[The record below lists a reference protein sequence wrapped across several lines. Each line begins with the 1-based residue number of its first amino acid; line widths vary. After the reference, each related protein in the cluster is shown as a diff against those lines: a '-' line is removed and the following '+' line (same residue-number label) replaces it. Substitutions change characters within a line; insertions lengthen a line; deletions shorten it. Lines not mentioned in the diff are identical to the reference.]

1 VGNVGAGFA
10 VDQDIDDV
18 DVSVDWGFLENVGQG
33 RADMPMDF
41 HEEMAQA
48 TLSGFHE
55 KLRTYYSHYHRG
67 YPTALKMLGKPPYW
81 ASLSAEHAGLVYDD
95 SPGNEFADD
104 GSWIAHG
111 SYRVTYQPGPS
122 NGEGRI
128 TYYLLSARPLEFG
141 KTGKRSFVID
151 DSGEIHST
159 EEDRPASV
167 SDKTGVR

>member
-1 VGNVGAGFA
+1 
-10 VDQDIDDV
+10 
-18 DVSVDWGFLENVGQG
+18 
-33 RADMPMDF
+33 
-41 HEEMAQA
+41 
-48 TLSGFHE
+48 
-55 KLRTYYSHYHRG
+55 
-67 YPTALKMLGKPPYW
+67 
-81 ASLSAEHAGLVYDD
+81 LVYDD

-128 TYYLLSARPLEFG
+128 THYLLSARPLEFG